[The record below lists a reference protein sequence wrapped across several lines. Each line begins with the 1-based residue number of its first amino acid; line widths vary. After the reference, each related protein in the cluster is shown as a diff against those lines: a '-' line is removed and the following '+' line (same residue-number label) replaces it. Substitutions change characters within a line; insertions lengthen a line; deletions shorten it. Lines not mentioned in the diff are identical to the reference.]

1 MRFIK
6 HITIIICPV
15 LAALVLLAACAGGSD
30 IVWLEDGSQG
40 QAGNRMVYD
49 LDSGAM
55 YLVRMGQSWFPVKS
69 NGTLGKRLLQL
80 NHVELNKA
88 QVDGELESLDVGI
101 TKITGLSNDFVV
113 CVYKYGR
120 PTDSCY
126 LVHGTSSSQGANQFI
141 TGQKN
146 MVIDLGLPSFTSQKR
161 ITFMDDVII
170 KDSVFI
176 FVTADLINLPQ
187 SERVTGS
194 SAPEVLGGVDWYYAF
209 GNMDYTVSSSNPFKF
224 WVSDQPGQTGY
235 FSISGPP
242 PSTITKRT
250 KRASSDHDRPPT

>member
-1 MRFIK
+1 MAAFGN
-6 HITIIICPV
+6 V
-15 LAALVLLAACAGGSD
+15 LAACTNGSS

-40 QAGNRMVYD
+40 QAGDRMVYD

-55 YLVRMGQSWFPVKS
+55 YLVRMGQTWYPVKS
-69 NGTLGKRLLQL
+69 DGTMGTRLLQL

-88 QVDGELESLDVGI
+88 QVDGEFEALASDV
-101 TKITGLSNDFVV
+101 TKITGLSNDFVM

-146 MVIDLGLPSFTSQKR
+146 MVIDLGLPSFTTQKR

-187 SERVTGS
+187 SETVTGS

-209 GNMDYTVSSSNPFKF
+209 GNMDYTVNSSNPFKF
-224 WVSDQPGQTGY
+224 WVSDKPGQTGY
-235 FSISGPP
+235 FCISGPP